1 MIMKYLSICFG
12 LLLIFSVI
20 LSGCKNQESTPQK
33 VTLHFLTAIQQAD
46 YKEAK
51 KYATKDSKDMLDAL
65 SSFQDMLSEQ
75 SLERFQKGKIAILDT
90 KMRDST
96 AIVYYNSDK
105 DSTRK
110 TLNLKKENGK
120 WKVSFTKET
129 ILPDFNQPAPVR
141 DSVSTP

>member
-1 MIMKYLSICFG
+1 YHTSYAKI
-12 LLLIFSVI
+12 
-20 LSGCKNQESTPQK
+20 QQSTHHY
-33 VTLHFLTAIQQAD
+33 VTLHASPPIHHAN
-46 YKEAK
+46 YKEANN
-51 KYATKDSKDMLDAL
+51 YAPKDSNAMLDAL

-120 WKVSFTKET
+120 WTVSFTKET
-129 ILPDFNQPAPVR
+129 ILPDFNKPAPVR